1 MLCHHLW
8 SPLQHH
14 SWMCLTRKTLLLGP
28 AQPASSLRPLLFV
41 PGLEVARWRN
51 RSLSLLLSFPASS
64 APQEASVPMKH
75 PRSQTAGGW
84 AQRGPRLAAAT
95 LPSGP
100 LRSPATP
107 SLLSHLERQLK
118 ESAGL
123 RADLPY
129 WPGPEVH
136 PWLSPP
142 TPAEHFNNRRI
153 CCGSDS
159 PEPRHGGSSV
169 PSRMPDAREAR
180 EQGRAGAALAPQAGG
195 DECPLLQVHQPR
207 ARTGRLTQEGGSRG
221 LPGGRFPLA

>member
-100 LRSPATP
+100 LRSQPHPPCCPTWNDNSRRVLASEQTYP
-107 SLLSHLERQLK
+107 TGQGLRSIPGCLPQRQRNILITEGFAVAQTALSHAMVAAV
-118 ESAGL
+118 SPAGCQM
-123 RADLPY
+123 
-129 WPGPEVH
+129 PEK
-136 PWLSPP
+136 P
-142 TPAEHFNNRRI
+142 
-153 CCGSDS
+153 
-159 PEPRHGGSSV
+159 
-169 PSRMPDAREAR
+169 
-180 EQGRAGAALAPQAGG
+180 
-195 DECPLLQVHQPR
+195 
-207 ARTGRLTQEGGSRG
+207 GSREG
-221 LPGGRFPLA
+221 LVLP